1 MRSWLRNHWP
11 ELAWTAWAAV
21 NLAVTAALVNYETV
35 PFHFVWV
42 SLTLV
47 YGWRVWRLGVTLGVL
62 AATCIAT
69 GISLGWVVV
78 QGPQGPDELTEVPLM
93 GAMFLAMVW
102 HAERRQAALREV
114 QLAAAREREFVRAA
128 SHQLKTPIAIARGL
142 ASMVQVEQNGSATAD
157 MDDLVEELDRLSRI
171 TEDLLLLAAAE
182 QQDSLVR
189 GEVDFE
195 DLIVTAVARRW
206 ARTQDRSWRIVPC
219 EGVISNADRHRLDS
233 ALDAVLENAVHA
245 TRDGDRISVLGRAE
259 GSFAVIEIADAGA
272 GIPAEALPHVFQRFW
287 SAPSRADDDHRG
299 TGLGLAIVEAVV
311 AAHEGWVDIESAPGR
326 GSTVTIRVPGWRA
339 SPSHASN
346 GLAAGARAPR

>member
-1 MRSWLRNHWP
+1 
-11 ELAWTAWAAV
+11 
-21 NLAVTAALVNYETV
+21 
-35 PFHFVWV
+35 
-42 SLTLV
+42 
-47 YGWRVWRLGVTLGVL
+47 
-62 AATCIAT
+62 
-69 GISLGWVVV
+69 
-78 QGPQGPDELTEVPLM
+78 
-93 GAMFLAMVW
+93 MFLAMVW

-142 ASMVQVEQNGSATAD
+142 ASMVRSEQNGAPANAD

-206 ARTQDRSWRIVPC
+206 GRTQDRSWRIVPC
-219 EGVISNADRHRLDS
+219 EGTIADADRHRLDS

-245 TRDGDRISVLGRAE
+245 TRDGDRISVIGRAE
-259 GSFAVIEIADAGA
+259 GTVAVIEVDDAGA
-272 GIPAEALPHVFQRFW
+272 GIPADALPHVFQRFW
-287 SAPSRADDDHRG
+287 SAPCRADDEHRG

-311 AAHEGWVDIESAPGR
+311 TAHDGWVDIESAPGR
-326 GSTVTIRVPGWRA
+326 GSTVTIRLPGFRSA
-339 SPSHASN
+339 PSPASN
-346 GLAAGARAPR
+346 GVASGTRALR